1 MSGKTEFIRPNIVID
16 IDGYSSIKDM
26 SQIELTTFW
35 EPLIIWLADKFPKW
49 KIEGHSVWQIDSTL

>member
-1 MSGKTEFIRPNIVID
+1 MSGKTEFMRPNIVID

-35 EPLIIWLADKFPKW
+35 ELSLIHI
-49 KIEGHSVWQIDSTL
+49 